1 MPRSRPP
8 RYLRLIAWLSALVPT
23 RLRGDWR
30 REWEGELRHREAQ
43 LRGWRGEQDVG
54 RQLWVTSRGAAWDV
68 LWLQRQRWED
78 DVVQDIRYAFRLLR
92 RSPGL
97 ALAGILSVGLG
108 IGATTSVFTLIN
120 AALLRPLPYPDVDR
134 LVSVT
139 TDQSRLFSVPGF
151 LQLQAGN
158 RSLDH
163 LAAIETMKFVIG
175 GGQPMQV
182 TGQLV
187 TPEFLP
193 LVGLDGPLRPS
204 PGRPFTADEFGPG
217 APPVVLISHRL
228 WRTRFGGAS
237 TIVGTTIPLDA
248 TPTTIVGV
256 LPERFDF
263 FASSELIAP
272 LTTQSGRAH
281 DPFYHS
287 LEIVGR
293 LKPSVPVADATRQM
307 TALLEREAEPPTA
320 AIGFVRETLVGDFRR
335 SILTLWAMTG
345 LVLLVGCLN
354 FANLLA
360 ARTTSRAHELAVRTG
375 LGARRFRLVRQLAT
389 EALVLAV
396 SGGLLGLAVAYGG
409 RGLLLAA
416 TSPHFLGASDVPL
429 DLRVV
434 AFALSV
440 SLVSGLL
447 FGLTPALKA
456 LAADRLEPYL
466 KRGPGT
472 RALWP
477 SGAHGVSTML
487 AAAQV
492 AVTLVLLAGAG
503 LLLKSFWKV
512 SSYEPGYDTAHGVTL
527 HFELPETDYPD
538 DADVTR
544 FIAAFTDA
552 AKTVPGVQA
561 IGAASSL
568 PLVESGFRFRAVAME
583 GGPTGPVGPPERLPM
598 GILPPPPPPAPPAG
612 VTLPFPIYDFFMTFS
627 GRTSPGFFAAM
638 RIPLLKGRDFTWQ
651 DRQDSA
657 PVAMVNQAFV
667 DRYWRGVDPIGRH
680 IRNNPVEPW
689 ITVVGVVGNIRRFSR
704 DDDIRAEVYRP
715 LSQQGDRRRGGRR
728 PGQAAV
734 GTYTSDVHFVVR
746 TTAAPDEFAR
756 AARTLLGSIDPA
768 LPIADIATLQGTLDD
783 AIAPRRFLLRLFVVF
798 ASCALALAA
807 VGVYG
812 VTTYVTRQRTR
823 EMAIRVALGAAPS
836 SIVRLV
842 MRHGVRIAVVGLS
855 TGLALALMGSRY
867 LRGYLYEVSPL
878 DAWAHAAVAVA
889 LAGVVLV
896 ASYLPARRAA
906 RLDPVA
912 SLKRE

>member
-1 MPRSRPP
+1 MARPRPP
-8 RYLRLIAWLSALVPT
+8 RYLRLIGWLSALVPM

-30 REWEGELRHREAQ
+30 REWEAELQHREIELRAWREE
-43 LRGWRGEQDVG
+43 RDVG
-54 RQLWVTSRGAAWDV
+54 RQLWATSRGAAWDV

-78 DVVQDIRYAFRLLR
+78 DVVQDIRYAFRLFR
-92 RSPGL
+92 RAPGL

-134 LVSVT
+134 LVTVT

-151 LQLQAGN
+151 LQVQAGN
-158 RSLDH
+158 RSLDQ
-163 LAAIETMKFVIG
+163 LAAVETMKFVIG
-175 GGQPMQV
+175 GGHPVQV

-187 TPEFLP
+187 TAEFLP

-204 PGRPFTADEFGPG
+204 PGRPFTREEFGPA
-217 APPVVLISHRL
+217 APAVVLISHRL
-228 WRTRFGGAS
+228 WQTRFGGAVDV
-237 TIVGTTIPLDA
+237 VGTTIPLDA

-263 FASSELIAP
+263 FASSDLIAP

-281 DPFYHS
+281 DPLYHS

-293 LKPSVPVADATRQM
+293 LKRSVPAADAARQI
-307 TALLEREAEPPTA
+307 TALLERETPPPTA
-320 AIGFVRETLVGDFRR
+320 SIAFVRETLVQDFRR
-335 SILTLWAMTG
+335 SILILWAMTG

-360 ARTTSRAHELAVRTG
+360 ARTTARAHELAVRTG
-375 LGARRFRLVRQLAT
+375 LGARRFRLVRQLVT
-389 EALVLAV
+389 EALVLAIA
-396 SGGLLGLAVAYGG
+396 GGLVGLAAAYGG

-416 TSPHFLGASDVPL
+416 TTSHFLGASDVPL

-434 AFALSV
+434 GFALSV
-440 SLVSGLL
+440 SMAAGLV
-447 FGLTPALKA
+447 FGLTPAIKG

-466 KRGPGT
+466 KRGAGS
-472 RALWP
+472 RGLSG
-477 SGAHGVSTML
+477 SGAQGVSTTL

-503 LLLKSFWKV
+503 LLLKSFWKLA
-512 SSYEPGYDTAHGVTL
+512 SYEPGYDATHGVTL
-527 HFELPETDYPD
+527 HFELPETSYPE

-544 FIAAFTDA
+544 FIAAFTEA
-552 AKTVPGVQA
+552 ATSVPGIHA

-583 GGPTGPVGPPERLPM
+583 GGPTGPVGPPERLPL

-627 GRTSPGFFAAM
+627 GRTSPGFFSAM
-638 RIPLLKGRDFTWQ
+638 RIPLVQGRDFTAE
-651 DRQDSA
+651 DGPGTA

-667 DRYWRGVDPIGRH
+667 DRYWRGVDPIGRR

-715 LSQQGDRRRGGRR
+715 LSQQGDRRRGDRR

-734 GTYTSDVHFVVR
+734 GTYTSDVYFVVR

-756 AARTLLGSIDPA
+756 TARALLASIDPT
-768 LPIADIATLQGTLDD
+768 LPIADVATLQGTLDA

-798 ASCALALAA
+798 AASALVLAA

-823 EMAIRVALGAAPS
+823 EMAIRVALGAAPA

-842 MRHGVRIAVVGLS
+842 MRHGVRIAVVGVA
-855 TGLALALMGSRY
+855 TGLALALSGSRY
-867 LRGYLYEVSPL
+867 LRVYLYEVSPL
-878 DAWAHAAVAVA
+878 DVWAHAAVATA
-889 LAGVVLV
+889 LASVVLI

-906 RLDPVA
+906 RVDPVA